1 MSGINSAKSDNCLV
15 VGNGESRSQLILQ
28 EFKDH
33 YTLIGCNA
41 LCRDITVDHLVVCDR
56 RMVEEAVQ
64 NPNTFNSVIHVRDD
78 WYHYY
83 RKIRKNKNVKCLPDI
98 PYSSKFKADEKRNW
112 GSGTYAILLAAQ
124 MTMTNIFL
132 VGFDLY
138 GNQRKINNI
147 YKNTANYNQ
156 EDSHAIDP
164 SFWIY
169 QTSKIF
175 SLYPNKNFIVVNKED
190 WSLPIEWNKN
200 NVQFKSINS
209 FLLDNKYP
217 CSIIST

>member
-1 MSGINSAKSDNCLV
+1 MSGINSAKLDNCLV
-15 VGNGESRSQLILQ
+15 IGNGESRSQLTLQ
-28 EFKDH
+28 EFKDN

-41 LCRDITVDHLVVCDR
+41 LCRDIAVDHLVVCDR

-64 NPNTFNSVIHVRDD
+64 NSNMISSTIHVRDD

-83 RKIRKNKNVKCLPDI
+83 RKIKKNKNVECLPEI
-98 PYSSKFKADEKRNW
+98 PYNSKFRADEKRNW

-124 MTMTNIFL
+124 MTMPNIFL

-138 GNQRKINNI
+138 GNHRKINNV
-147 YKNTANYNQ
+147 YKNTVNYNKA
-156 EDSHAIDP
+156 DSHEVDP
-164 SFWIY
+164 TFWIY
-169 QTSKIF
+169 QTSKVF
-175 SLYPNKNFIVVNKED
+175 SLYQNKNFIVVNRED
-190 WSLPIEWNKN
+190 WSLPMEWNKN

-217 CSIIST
+217 SSIITT